1 MAVIYLLA
9 QAVYKS
15 NNIWPCMIPVVT
27 NDGALKFVKKGGN
40 RDQQLVNLFQFAM
53 AERDIDNWSK

>member
-9 QAVYKS
+9 QAVYKA

-40 RDQQLVNLFQFAM
+40 RDQ
-53 AERDIDNWSK
+53 